1 MELGQTPGQIASQA
15 GMRILLDGGPLTV
28 ATGGIRRYVQELSVA
43 LATQNPDDEIHVVTD
58 RPIERLERLSDAG
71 IHIHAETPEGWDRR
85 WWLVGLPR
93 LCRRLN
99 ATVFHGTDFTVPLLH
114 RFPTVIT
121 IHDLSP
127 WMNADWQ
134 PAANRI
140 RRRMPWMLRLGLADQ
155 VITVSEAVRG
165 ELLAR
170 FRFPAQRVH
179 AIPLA
184 ADDRFRP
191 VAAQPSAT
199 PYFLYVGTLEPRKN
213 IPALLNAW
221 RSIFLETGIPLK
233 IAGRRREDYVLPLE
247 EPGLT
252 YLGTMP
258 DEALPALYSGA
269 VAVIYPSEYEGFG
282 LPVLEAMQCGAPVI
296 VGRAAALCELVAD
309 DGIVV
314 ETGQGDSLRTA
325 MQRFSREPAYRQEWS
340 ARSLRRATEFS
351 WQATARKTR
360 EVYREAVRRFE
371 HAA

>member
-1 MELGQTPGQIASQA
+1 MEEGHTQGQILSHA

-28 ATGGIRRYVQELSVA
+28 ATGGIRRYVHELSVA
-43 LATQNPDDEIHVVTD
+43 LAAENTEDEVHVVTD
-58 RPIERLERLSDAG
+58 RPIEGLARLSGAG
-71 IHIHAETPEGWDRR
+71 IRVHAEVPEGWDRR

-114 RFPTVIT
+114 RVPTVIT

-134 PAANRI
+134 PAAHRI
-140 RRRMPWMLRLGLADQ
+140 RRRTPWMLRLGLADQ

-165 ELLAR
+165 ELLVR
-170 FRFPAQRVH
+170 FRLSAERVH

-191 VAAQPSAT
+191 VAARPPT
-199 PYFLYVGTLEPRKN
+199 PPYFLFVGTLEPRKN
-213 IPALLNAW
+213 IPALVESWKPVFAA
-221 RSIFLETGIPLK
+221 TGVPLK
-233 IAGRRREDYVLPLE
+233 IAGRRREDFVQRLD
-247 EPGLT
+247 EPGIE
-252 YLGTMP
+252 YLGAVP

-269 VAVIYPSEYEGFG
+269 LAVVYPSGYEGFG

-314 ETGQGDSLRTA
+314 EVGRGNSLQAA
-325 MQRFSREPAYRQEWS
+325 MRRFAEEPEYRKEWA
-340 ARSLRRATEFS
+340 ARSLRRAKAFS
-351 WQATARKTR
+351 WRATARKTR

-371 HAA
+371 HTA